1 MSMTVIAL
9 QIWLTFLLNLLKD
22 VVIYFLGKEG
32 KFRRFWRNVKRN
44 YLIART
50 PFFVFRRHYKSFI
63 DEKNEIFDIVMGEY
77 QNAQESNPV
86 FFFPAL
92 SQYWLLK
99 RSLIQQYEKVLNIY
113 LIDDNYDIFEDE
125 IRQAKVVKNKDSL
138 NKLIWKLQRI
148 DPEFNESYK
157 KSQKNLLFLKNMMG
171 SVEQENG
178 SDIPDDIGNW
188 SVDEGLKNLQQFILD
203 QDTFLKKW
211 SSGNNK
217 IRNLEKFELYTDAK
231 LTQKYIRLM
240 GVQIRHDDSKNLLRL
255 TKSLHDAW
263 TSLLEKIGEQDEIIK
278 QQFMKSEKSYVK
290 NYYKLLVRKYFK
302 FESNRQFDEL
312 SASDAGLIISRSF
325 DYLQERDHLMKK
337 STDANIDEKWKI
349 AYRLWELNEI
359 RKNICKTYL
368 NIDSDFSKWVASY
381 EKLTNLAG
389 QSGLEL
395 NKRAYEGAEEFLK
408 NPIIPAGIFNLDM
421 NPVIIKKIKVEEKIE
436 DEGVEEV
443 KVEVETE
450 KIEEE

>member
-32 KFRRFWRNVKRN
+32 KFRRFWRNLKRN

-50 PFFVFRRHYKSFI
+50 PFFVFRRHYKNFI
-63 DEKNEIFDIVMGEY
+63 NEKNEIFDIVMGEY
-77 QNAQESNPV
+77 QNIQDSNPV

-125 IRQAKVVKNKDSL
+125 IRQAKVVRNKDSL

-157 KSQKNLLFLKNMMG
+157 QSQKNLLFLKDMKG
-171 SVEQENG
+171 SVEPEGG
-178 SDIPDDIGNW
+178 SEIPDDLGNW
-188 SVDEGLKNLQQFILD
+188 SVEEGLKNLEQFITD
-203 QDTFLKKW
+203 QDAFLKKW
-211 SSGNNK
+211 RAGNNK

-263 TSLLEKIGEQDEIIK
+263 TSLFEKISEEDEAIK
-278 QQFMKSEKSYVK
+278 HQFMKSEKSYVK

-325 DYLQERDHLMKK
+325 DYLKERDQLMEKAK
-337 STDANIDEKWKI
+337 EASVEEKWKI

-359 RKNICKTYL
+359 RKNICKAYL
-368 NIDSDFSKWVASY
+368 DIDSDFSKWVASY

-395 NKRAYEGAEEFLK
+395 DKKTYEGAEEFLK

-421 NPVIIKKIKVEEKIE
+421 NPVIIKE
-436 DEGVEEV
+436 DKKEEEV
-443 KVEVETE
+443 QKEVETE
-450 KIEEE
+450 TTIEEQ